1 MLVDSFLYH
10 FLLALFLFSVC
21 CFSIYKY
28 YLLLFFFFLPS
39 QAATVPIPRSL
50 LWTPVR
56 MSSLRFFS
64 CFSFLTSVIT
74 NFSWKTSFSSI
85 DLLIAFDCAPG

>member
-10 FLLALFLFSVC
+10 SLLALFLFS
-21 CFSIYKY
+21 
-28 YLLLFFFFLPS
+28 
-39 QAATVPIPRSL
+39 AATVPIPRSL

-56 MSSLRFFS
+56 ISSLRFFS

-74 NFSWKTSFSSI
+74 TFSWKTSFSSI